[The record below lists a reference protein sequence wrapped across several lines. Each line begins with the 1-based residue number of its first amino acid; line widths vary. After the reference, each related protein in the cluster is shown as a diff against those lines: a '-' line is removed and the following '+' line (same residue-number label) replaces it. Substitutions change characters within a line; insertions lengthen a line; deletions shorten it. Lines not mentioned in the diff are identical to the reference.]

1 MPNWFATISLVLCP
15 LIALALFRVL
25 PVNRALIWTILGGQL
40 LLPVGAAIKFAGIP
54 AFDKYSLPSLAALAG
69 CAMITRRVPRVLHRF
84 GLTELLL
91 LMYLLSPF
99 ITSELNGDPIFNG
112 TTFLPA
118 IDQYEALSAAVAQFL
133 FVLPFILGRQ
143 FLKTSAD
150 ITETLRILVIAGLLY
165 SLLMLVEVRV
175 SPQLHLWVYGY
186 SAISYAVEMRYDG
199 FRPTVFMTN
208 GLVVAFFTTT
218 AVVAAA
224 AFWRTR
230 GRVTR
235 ISPGGVTAY
244 LGAVL
249 VLCKSLGALIY
260 AGALVPLIRFTT
272 PRLQLRIALIL
283 VTVAMAF
290 PLLRSLDVFPT
301 VTLDDITKSIDNDRA
316 QSLQFRFD
324 QEDQLLRHA
333 SERIL
338 FGWGR
343 FGRNRVFDQDTGKDL
358 SVTDGRWIIT
368 IGQFGVIGFLAEFG
382 LLALPV
388 FRAASALKFVD
399 PIDDRVVFAAL
410 ALILAINMIDLLP
423 NAPLTPWTWL
433 LAGALLGRAEAL
445 GGLARRQQKPMVN
458 RNIHGTKARGRA
470 DSLMQRRSAEHCN
483 PPLSL
488 S

>member
-1 MPNWFATISLVLCP
+1 MPNLFATIALVLWP
-15 LIALALFRVL
+15 LVALALFHEL
-25 PVNRALIWTILGGQL
+25 PVNRALVWTILGGQL
-40 LLPVGAAIKFAGIP
+40 LLPIAAIKFAGIP
-54 AFDKYSLPSLAALAG
+54 AFDKVSLPSLAALAG
-69 CAMITRRVPRVLHRF
+69 CAMITGRMPRVLHRF

-91 LMYLLSPF
+91 LMYVLSPF
-99 ITSELNGDPIFNG
+99 ITSELNGDPIIIG

-150 ITETLRILVIAGLLY
+150 IRETMRILVIAVLLY
-165 SLLMLVEVRV
+165 SLLMLFEVRM

-186 SAISYAVEMRYDG
+186 SVLSYAVEFRYEG
-199 FRPTVFMTN
+199 FRPTVFMPN
-208 GLVVAFFTTT
+208 GLIVAFFTMT

-224 AFWRTR
+224 VFWRTR

-260 AGALVPLIRFTT
+260 AGALVPLIRFAT
-272 PRLQLRIALIL
+272 PRLQMRIALIL
-283 VTVAMAF
+283 VTVAVAF
-290 PLLRSLDVFPT
+290 PLLRSLDAFPT
-301 VTLDDITKSIDNDRA
+301 VTLADVAKSIDNDRA
-316 QSLQFRFD
+316 ASLQYRFN
-324 QEDQLLRHA
+324 QEDQLLRRA

-343 FGRNRVFDQDTGKDL
+343 FGRNRVFDQDTGGDV

-368 IGQFGVIGFLAEFG
+368 LGTFGLIGFLAEFG

-399 PIDDRVVFAAL
+399 SADDRVVLAAL
-410 ALILAINMIDLLP
+410 ALILATNMIDLLP

-433 LAGALLGRAEAL
+433 LAGALLGRAETL
-445 GGLARRQQKPMVN
+445 GGLIRRQQKPMVN
-458 RNIHGTKARGRA
+458 RNIHGTKARGQANNIIQRPRA
-470 DSLMQRRSAEHCN
+470 AHNN
-483 PPLSL
+483 PPLRL